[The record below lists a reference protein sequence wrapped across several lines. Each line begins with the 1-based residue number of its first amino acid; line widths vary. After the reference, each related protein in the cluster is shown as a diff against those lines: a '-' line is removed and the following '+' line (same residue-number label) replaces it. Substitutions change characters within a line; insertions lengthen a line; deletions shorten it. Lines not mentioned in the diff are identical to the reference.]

1 MFRISHYNVIK
12 NPVFEFCLKLFEKN
26 PTLLGN
32 KNTAFDHVSSGVCVT
47 MPKLTLAYMMKVIP
61 DTRRVH

>member
-32 KNTAFDHVSSGVCVT
+32 KNTAFDHVSSGVCGIKTVRYYNVESSHI
-47 MPKLTLAYMMKVIP
+47 YM
-61 DTRRVH
+61 